1 MMKLLNGLKRVLL
14 AAFLTAWVSVNE
26 FLDRIEDRAANK

>member
-1 MMKLLNGLKRVLL
+1 MKVFNTLKRVLL

-26 FLDRIEDRAANK
+26 WLDRIEDRAVNK